1 MLKNILSLLLSKF
14 YSKKESEAVG
24 HQATPSDSY
33 VDFTLSKTETSS
45 LGSTEEILNAIA
57 PCDGYLFVRGR
68 SLTDSHRLLLSTRA
82 GMYINA
88 YGKTITTQGTVVVF
102 KGENISVSAVSMT
115 DLKVRLYKFVGSVS
129 GGGYQTLKKL
139 ILQGGGLCC
148 LKHSYSSLR
157 RSSWLAR
164 RRVFRTGRTP
174 TSQIVLPFSF
184 HLQKTILFIHLQAT
198 DGCRCT
204 LGTRGLLTSQLI
216 LTQRIIAQSCLA
228 FCLLRPVGTA
238 TFIEYVKAL
247 MSRSQFQILY
257 RKDGLCF
264 FRLINS
270 AVGGASC

>member
-68 SLTDSHRLLLSTRA
+68 SLTDSHRLILSTRA

-129 GGGYQTLKKL
+129 GGGVSTLKKL
-139 ILQGGGLCC
+139 LLQGGGLC
-148 LKHSYSSLR
+148 LNSLSSSLR
-157 RSSWLAR
+157 KSSLSVKRNGSDIRLFRITVLALTLRSNRTLHLQTDGLAFVR
-164 RRVFRTGRTP
+164 P
-174 TSQIVLPFSF
+174 LLNLIVL
-184 HLQKTILFIHLQAT
+184 
-198 DGCRCT
+198 
-204 LGTRGLLTSQLI
+204 
-216 LTQRIIAQSCLA
+216 LTQRAELLHGFLVMRSH
-228 FCLLRPVGTA
+228 LLRQQQHCLFLRVKHLPSTSQA
-238 TFIEYVKAL
+238 EYQKFGSHQLTVPQLNFAL
-247 MSRSQFQILY
+247 
-257 RKDGLCF
+257 
-264 FRLINS
+264 
-270 AVGGASC
+270 GGASC

>member
-14 YSKKESEAVG
+14 YSKEESELVG
-24 HQATPSDSY
+24 HQAMPSTQNVALTPTTTSIDDWGAVYNGVAPTDGFACIRFTADTATCIASAQTQN
-33 VDFTLSKTETSS
+33 VNVFTTPQAVGDILLCACPIAKGQVFTLCARQAKNIECWFT
-45 LGSTEEILNAIA
+45 
-57 PCDGYLFVRGR
+57 
-68 SLTDSHRLLLSTRA
+68 
-82 GMYINA
+82 
-88 YGKTITTQGTVVVF
+88 KTI
-102 KGENISVSAVSMT
+102 
-115 DLKVRLYKFVGSVS
+115 
-129 GGGYQTLKKL
+129 GGGVQSLKNDL
-139 ILQGGGLCC
+139 LQGGGLCC
-148 LKHSYSSLR
+148 LKHLYSSLR